1 MHLFLTIDN
10 RNANSGSRPQFPSR
24 LGLTQIKW
32 EHVSDSTMP
41 AMPRYDWTHSLTLA
55 AALALTAA
63 QSASCCSRCE
73 AARTLVPNEE
83 QTKGSLSTRSSIR
96 IKHHRSALGIYR

>member
-41 AMPRYDWTHSLTLA
+41 AMPRYDWTHFTDP
-55 AALALTAA
+55 
-63 QSASCCSRCE
+63 CSRVGADGRAICILLF
-73 AARTLVPNEE
+73 AM
-83 QTKGSLSTRSSIR
+83 
-96 IKHHRSALGIYR
+96 